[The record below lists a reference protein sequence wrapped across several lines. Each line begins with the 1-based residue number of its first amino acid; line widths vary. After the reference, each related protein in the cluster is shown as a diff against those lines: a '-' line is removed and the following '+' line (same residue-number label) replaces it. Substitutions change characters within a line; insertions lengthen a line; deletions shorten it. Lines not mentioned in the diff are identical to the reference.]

1 MELKK
6 NNTVLE
12 AALKAKSD
20 SLLELQK
27 EASFQANICL
37 SNILHNKLS
46 HVLLML
52 MIHLVMRLLLNSEVW
67 H

>member
-6 NNTVLE
+6 NNTVLD

-20 SLLELQK
+20 GLLELQK

-37 SNILHNKLS
+37 SNILHNKHS
-46 HVLLML
+46 HVDVDDTPC
-52 MIHLVMRLLLNSEVW
+52 HEAATKF
-67 H
+67 